1 MFTVTMAPEKGKCK
15 FKHELL
21 TMTAFKEWVCQDP
34 KADICSAQCQIC
46 ANSINIG
53 NCHVKSAMHKNY
65 TETVWCHRD
74 YRCGGHLVVVL
85 DDVAILES
93 IFVENNFIDKNLYL
107 MS

>member
-1 MFTVTMAPEKGKCK
+1 MFK
-15 FKHELL
+15 FKDELL
-21 TMTAFKEWVCQDP
+21 TMTAYKEWVCQDP
-34 KADICSAQCQIC
+34 KSARFQIC

-74 YRCGGHLVVVL
+74 YTCGGHLVLVL

-93 IFVENNFIDKNLYL
+93 IFVENTLIDKNLCL
-107 MS
+107 LS

>member
-1 MFTVTMAPEKGKCK
+1 MFK
-15 FKHELL
+15 FKDELL
-21 TMTAFKEWVCQDP
+21 TMTAYKEWVCQDL
-34 KADICSAQCQIC
+34 KSARFQIC

-53 NCHVKSAMHKNY
+53 NCHVKSAMHKNN

-93 IFVENNFIDKNLYL
+93 IFVENTLIDKNSCLL
-107 MS
+107 S